1 MAELYSAAFFVL
13 RKERTILQSKF
24 GTFHPAVIF
33 LYFIVII
40 ALSMFVMHPAF
51 LIISLIAGFTYSII
65 LKGRKAL
72 KFNACFILPM
82 ALVSILINILFNHNG
97 QTVAA
102 YLPWNAPVTYESII
116 AGFATAAM
124 IAVVICWFSC
134 YNVIMTNDKFIYI
147 FGKRMPSLSLILS
160 MVFRFVPGFKAQFK
174 KTVTAQR
181 CIGYDLSTGKLSQRI
196 KNLAK
201 VMSVMTAW
209 ALENSIE
216 TADSMKG
223 RGYGLKGKTSFN
235 IYRFQKKDMIALIFI
250 TLSFIYIFI
259 CILKGRAAYEFYPT
273 VNIQMNS
280 TDVFAVFFILCILP
294 IFIEIQEIIKWKYFQ
309 SKI

>member
-1 MAELYSAAFFVL
+1 M
-13 RKERTILQSKF
+13 QSKF

-40 ALSMFVMHPAF
+40 ALSMFVMHPVF
-51 LIISLIAGFTYSII
+51 LAISLATGVTYSII
-65 LKGRKAL
+65 LNGSKAI
-72 KFNACFILPM
+72 KFNAYFILPM

-97 QTVAA
+97 QTVAG

-124 IAVVICWFSC
+124 VAVVICWFSC
-134 YNVIMTNDKFIYI
+134 YNVIMTNEKFIYI
-147 FGKRMPSLSLILS
+147 FGKRMPSVSLILS
-160 MVFRFVPGFKAQFK
+160 MIFRFVPRFKAQFK

-181 CIGYDLSTGKLSQRI
+181 CIGYDISSGKPLQRI

-235 IYRFQKKDMIALIFI
+235 IYKFQKRDFVLLMFVIL
-250 TLSFIYIFI
+250 LSVYIFI
-259 CILKGRAAYEFYPT
+259 GILSGDVSYEFYPT
-273 VNIQMNS
+273 LNIQVNS
-280 TDVFAVFFILCILP
+280 TDVFAAFTFLCLLP